1 MYHTTK
7 NIPYLITMKNE
18 TIALKAQTTSTGLIT
33 LLAAIAVQ
41 LCIGTSYIWSIF
53 QSGIAQSIFAGDN
66 AQASLSF
73 SIQLI
78 VMTIGS
84 IFGGQWMNKYSMRT
98 IITIGFLCMS
108 SGFFLASFTTA
119 AFPYLLW
126 LTYGAL
132 CGFGMGLTYSTT
144 IACAQE
150 WYPHKKGLVTGIIV
164 SALGFGSVLFAP
176 VAKMLIDN
184 FGGVGQ
190 GELITLKVISLIFL
204 VVGLSAATFI
214 HRKPKTETFATTSAN
229 AAAQTSLTPKEALR
243 KPQFYGLIL
252 SFCLATV
259 GGLMMIGFAQPIAEA
274 KGLGSAAT
282 LGILLLSIFNS
293 TGRILWGFVSDKIGR
308 FYTILILLVGSSFM
322 SLIVNGTE
330 GWYVLGA
337 ICLIGLFYGGLLSN
351 YPTVTADLFGSKYLG
366 ALYGFVLLGFGIGA
380 LIASVVAGYYKNLA
394 HEDIALMTPAFLIAA
409 GCGAVSTLIMLVI
422 YSTKRQIR

>member
-1 MYHTTK
+1 
-7 NIPYLITMKNE
+7 MKNDSQQQ
-18 TIALKAQTTSTGLIT
+18 KACTPSSGLTTLI
-33 LLAAIAVQ
+33 AAIAVQ

-53 QSGIAQSIFAGDN
+53 QSGIAQSIFNGDN
-66 AQASLSF
+66 ALASLSF

-84 IFGGQWMNKYSMRT
+84 IVGGQWMNKYSMRT
-98 IITIGFLCMS
+98 IITIGFLFMS
-108 SGFFLASFTTA
+108 SGFFISSFTTA
-119 AFPYLLW
+119 EFPYLLW

-150 WYPHKKGLVTGIIV
+150 WYPHKRGFVTGVIV

-176 VAKMLIDN
+176 IAQLLIEN

-190 GELITLKVISLIFL
+190 GELTTFKVISVIFL

-214 HRKPKTETFATTSAN
+214 HRRPKTEN
-229 AAAQTSLTPKEALR
+229 AAASTNTAPVQRSLNLKEALR
-243 KPQFYGLIL
+243 TPHFYGLIL

-274 KGLGSAAT
+274 KGLGAAAT
-282 LGILLLSIFNS
+282 LGVLLLSIFNS
-293 TGRILWGFVSDKIGR
+293 TGRLFWGFVSDKIGR
-308 FYTILILLVGSSFM
+308 KTTILIVLIASSIM
-322 SLIVNGTE
+322 SLIVNETQ

-351 YPTVTADLFGSKYLG
+351 YPAITADLFGGKHLG
-366 ALYGFVLLGFGIGA
+366 VLYGFVLLGFGVGA
-380 LIASVVAGYYKNLA
+380 LISSFVAGYYKNLA
-394 HEDIALMTPAFLIAA
+394 SEDISLMTPAFIIAA
-409 GCGAVSTLIMLVI
+409 SCGAVSTLIMITI
-422 YSTKRQIR
+422 YSTRKLIK